1 MLGDRKMKRTKKQKF
16 ISFVCIL
23 MVVLMILGT
32 IIGIAV

>member
-1 MLGDRKMKRTKKQKF
+1 MKRTKKQKF

-23 MVVLMILGT
+23 MVVLMLIGT